1 MKNNYIFSKNDK
13 GELKFIGDFEAFYN
27 KDNDPWGQSS
37 CTDISYKKYYD
48 YSRNKINKVIK
59 SVYKK
64 NMSILEVGYG
74 LGYVDDLIAT
84 NNQ

>member
-27 KDNDPWGQSS
+27 EDNDPWGQSS
-37 CTDISYKKYYD
+37 YTDISYKKYYD
-48 YSRNKINKVIK
+48 YSRNKINEVLK

-64 NMSILEVGYG
+64 KYDNFRRRKWIRLCS
-74 LGYVDDLIAT
+74 
-84 NNQ
+84 